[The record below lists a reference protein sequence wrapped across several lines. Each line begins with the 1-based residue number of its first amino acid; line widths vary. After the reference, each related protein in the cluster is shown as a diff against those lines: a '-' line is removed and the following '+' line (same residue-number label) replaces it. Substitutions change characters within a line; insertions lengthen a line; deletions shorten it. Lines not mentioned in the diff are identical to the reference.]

1 MCSAVNYIDSELS
14 FSSPQIMSIGVEH
27 TPVGINEMI
36 LGLEL
41 DRYNQEFYYS
51 SISNDTINVKKDRY
65 RFALGV
71 EYMQNNFS
79 FRAGLSYMT
88 RYFDSIN
95 PISTFSL
102 GIGKRIDN
110 LQYDIAIQYQLNTY
124 SFHDMFPVIS
134 DTGSEFENVND
145 SSLLLILGIK
155 Y

>member
-1 MCSAVNYIDSELS
+1 
-14 FSSPQIMSIGVEH
+14 
-27 TPVGINEMI
+27 
-36 LGLEL
+36 
-41 DRYNQEFYYS
+41 
-51 SISNDTINVKKDRY
+51 
-65 RFALGV
+65 
-71 EYMQNNFS
+71 
-79 FRAGLSYMT
+79 MT

-124 SFHDMFPVIS
+124 SFPDMFPDIS